1 MEKKTARL
9 IKYILLIV
17 SFTALL
23 VFSIIFYAAFLSPHT
38 RPQNQNEYNPSD
50 NCLYHVIITGTY
62 ENKSFLSEVYKG
74 ATKLAGAYKTA
85 VDLYVPDSQADTQS
99 LQNLLDYCSFLNADG
114 IIVYLDSSDD
124 TPLLLRRQDGPAIP
138 VITTGQFSP
147 TMQQISY
154 IGTNNWELGK
164 KIADE
169 TSYFLP
175 VGGNVYIISESND
188 INSNTLISS
197 IQSALGDNQTLTTK
211 VIDKVTP
218 DLTIE
223 GRNNIFISLTEDDT
237 IASAQLLA
245 EMFDSFRYKLIGIG
259 GNEVCQLYLQ
269 KNWIGELVSLDP
281 EKIGETAIRE
291 LFEYRSKGYANSYV
305 TADVK
310 IIRSED
316 LR

>member
-1 MEKKTARL
+1 MEKKTARQL
-9 IKYILLIV
+9 KYVLLIV

-23 VFSIIFYAAFLSPHT
+23 VFSIVFFVAFLSPHT

-62 ENKSFLSEVYKG
+62 ENQSFLSEVYKG
-74 ATKLAGAYKTA
+74 ASKLAGAYKTV
-85 VDLYVPDSQADTQS
+85 VDLHVPKSQADTES
-99 LQNLLDYCSFLNADG
+99 LQSLLDYCSLLNADG
-114 IIVYLDSSDD
+114 IIFYLDSSDA
-124 TPLLLRRQDGPAIP
+124 PPVLLRRQDAPAIP
-138 VITTGQFSP
+138 IITTGQFSP
-147 TMQQISY
+147 NLQQISY

-197 IQSALGDNQTLTTK
+197 IQSALGDNQTIITK

-223 GRNNIFISLTEDDT
+223 GRDNIFISLTEDDT
-237 IASAQLLA
+237 IVLAQLLS

-269 KNWIGELVSLDP
+269 KGWIGELVSLDP

-310 IIRSED
+310 TIRSED
-316 LR
+316 VR